1 MKTKTAYWIS
11 AQKRI
16 KDNDGQINY
25 VDRSQYLLPNELH
38 LIKTMLNDD
47 VFAKILDAYNLEE
60 NPDAKQALL
69 LILKNAKT
77 AKGNTA

>member
-47 VFAKILDAYNLEE
+47 VEIIGVRKDQLTIAQY
-60 NPDAKQALL
+60 
-69 LILKNAKT
+69 KT
-77 AKGNTA
+77 LFG